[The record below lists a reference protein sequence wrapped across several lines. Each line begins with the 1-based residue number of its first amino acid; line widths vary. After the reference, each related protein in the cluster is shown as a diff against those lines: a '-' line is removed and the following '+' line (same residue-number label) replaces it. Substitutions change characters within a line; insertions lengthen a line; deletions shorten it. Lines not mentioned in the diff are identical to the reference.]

1 MRYRPFGASGKAVS
15 AVSLLLRDAPNMSS
29 PSAWRALVF
38 AAMENGVNCFEVTSG
53 SDVLALGVGEA
64 LSAVERRLIFLGWR
78 LRGAATGSITARD
91 IADLIRNALLK
102 TRARYL
108 DLLMVDET
116 ALGSLTPDAIKYLS
130 DLRASGACLQ
140 IGIAGDGPEVERC
153 IGGGT
158 FDVLATSFNLLSDW
172 QARRRIRDASAADMT
187 LICCNPIPSGL
198 HPKPVVRS
206 DGERPMRRGLLGLR
220 RIDPLSSSVGS
231 YAFLQDTP
239 GWTQEELCLAYTLT
253 EPSFATIQLEA
264 RRASSI
270 ERIAAVTDRDLPTG
284 VAAQIEMARF
294 GQIAAERRA

>member
-15 AVSLLLRDAPNMSS
+15 AVSLLLRDAPNMRS
-29 PSAWRALVF
+29 PAAWRALAF

-64 LSAVERRLIFLGWR
+64 LGAVERRLIFLGWR
-78 LRGAATGSITARD
+78 LRGTATGSITARD
-91 IADLIRNALLK
+91 IADNIRNGLQK